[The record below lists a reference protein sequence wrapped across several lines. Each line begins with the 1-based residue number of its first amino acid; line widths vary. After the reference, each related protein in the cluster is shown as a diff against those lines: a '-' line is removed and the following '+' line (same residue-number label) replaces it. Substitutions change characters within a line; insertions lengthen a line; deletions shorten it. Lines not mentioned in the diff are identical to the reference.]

1 MMGQEETKLTDSV
14 IDTQQCKKVCERCGQ
29 ELKDPVSI
37 KRGYGMVCY
46 YLQQQEDNDDQ
57 QGGQP
62 PEDDE
67 GNEPKPEDGMGDVAE
82 GGQEPQQG
90 TPDVIVEQ
98 RSSGEA
104 KDGNTDGVIFRD
116 GEVLV

>member
-1 MMGQEETKLTDSV
+1 MMGQEETELIDSMV
-14 IDTQQCKKVCERCGQ
+14 DNLQSEKVCKRCGQ

-46 YLQQQEDNDDQ
+46 YLQQQEDEEDQ

-62 PEDDE
+62 PKNDE
-67 GNEPKPEDGMGDVAE
+67 GSEPKPKDGMGDVAQ
-82 GGQEPQQG
+82 GGQKPQQG
-90 TPDVIVEQ
+90 TLDVEVEQ
-98 RSSGEA
+98 RSSGDS